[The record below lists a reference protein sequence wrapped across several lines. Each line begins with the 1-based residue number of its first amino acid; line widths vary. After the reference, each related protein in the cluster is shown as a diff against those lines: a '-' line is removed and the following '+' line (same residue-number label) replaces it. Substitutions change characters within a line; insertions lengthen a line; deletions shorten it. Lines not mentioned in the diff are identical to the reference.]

1 MNDNFNILTCK
12 AKGRAHQLTKLS
24 INWDGMD
31 IAQLKVLARSCI
43 VHALQT
49 TWKKDPFAVIP
60 ESCTVNATAFIKGQ
74 LHEFPVDR
82 PPVPKRQTWMDAL
95 LKGMSEEDKQLL
107 IKEMDEHL

>member
-31 IAQLKVLARSCI
+31 IEQLKVLARSCI

-74 LHEFPVDR
+74 LHEVLVDR

-95 LKGMSEEDKQLL
+95 LKGMSEEDKARLV
-107 IKEMDEHL
+107 KEMDEHL